1 MLAGN
6 YTSIRPKK
14 HGVQQK
20 RIQIKGDKKM
30 NDNDK
35 VLNFDSDGDGELDS
49 TIDFNNDYT
58 DNVSDLWLIDSD
70 GDGVADDFI
79 TIDDD
84 NVLTESFDT
93 DGDGIDDLSLFSIDT
108 DGDGIVDAQ
117 VTEFDFDGDKLAD
130 VISYDAD
137 LDGDGYVDFSQIQFI
152 GEDNSVNDIVVTAAD
167 TDFDGDIDL
176 FNVSEDEDIFFAPD
190 DEGISEEE
198 VPASDED
205 IYDEITNEPTPVY
218 STEEVDIDG
227 DGDIDG
233 LVYTTDFDGDGVVD
247 ATAAEIDVDGDGD
260 IDVLAYE
267 EDTNGDGFMDAGE
280 LRFVSDDRTT
290 DYVVRYSDTD
300 GDGTVDEYTT
310 SEEESFFHT
319 PDDLDQAPSSEPEV
333 EPVVET
339 EEPSETVEYLDTD
352 GDGVED
358 TIYTEIDSDGNGAV
372 DTVIIETDSDGDGYT
387 DAAQIQYDRDGDGYI
402 DATTTAADTDGDG
415 IYDTA
420 VTEVDNDFD
429 GDVDV
434 TVYEK
439 DTDGDGVADITEE
452 VYAEEETVPEY
463 NEEPAVEVEP
473 VVETE
478 EPSETV
484 EYLDTDGDG
493 VEDTIYTEIDSDGNG
508 AVDTVII
515 ETDSDGDGYTDA
527 AQIQY
532 DRDGDGYIDAT
543 TTAADTDGDG
553 IYDTA
558 VTEVDND
565 FDGDVDVT
573 VYEKDTD
580 GDGVAD
586 ITEEV
591 YAEEETVPEY
601 NEETTADDENVP
613 ADDEDDVY
621 LPVIDDS
628 DYDTNNENG
637 MHYTELGNFDP
648 SEANPDAVIGD
659 PEEVLDL
666 WEFQGETNRCAV
678 YSQKFVIEEYTGQEV
693 DIEELCDLAEENG
706 WFDEDTGTYAINMDK
721 LLDYYGVP
729 NETSYNNTITD
740 LEEALA
746 DGKAVIVAVDAE
758 EYWAGENDGEGFY
771 TPGDGMNHAVEV
783 IGIDNSDPDNPMVIL
798 NDSGNPYGQGCL
810 VPMDTFID
818 AWEDSDCFMIECM

>member
-463 NEEPAVEVEP
+463 NEE
-473 VVETE
+473 
-478 EPSETV
+478 
-484 EYLDTDGDG
+484 
-493 VEDTIYTEIDSDGNG
+493 
-508 AVDTVII
+508 
-515 ETDSDGDGYTDA
+515 
-527 AQIQY
+527 
-532 DRDGDGYIDAT
+532 
-543 TTAADTDGDG
+543 
-553 IYDTA
+553 
-558 VTEVDND
+558 
-565 FDGDVDVT
+565 
-573 VYEKDTD
+573 
-580 GDGVAD
+580 
-586 ITEEV
+586 
-591 YAEEETVPEY
+591 
-601 NEETTADDENVP
+601 TTADDENVP

>member
-260 IDVLAYE
+260 IDVIAYE

-319 PDDLDQAPSSEPEV
+319 PDDLDQAPSSEP
-333 EPVVET
+333 
-339 EEPSETVEYLDTD
+339 
-352 GDGVED
+352 
-358 TIYTEIDSDGNGAV
+358 
-372 DTVIIETDSDGDGYT
+372 
-387 DAAQIQYDRDGDGYI
+387 
-402 DATTTAADTDGDG
+402 
-415 IYDTA
+415 
-420 VTEVDNDFD
+420 
-429 GDVDV
+429 
-434 TVYEK
+434 
-439 DTDGDGVADITEE
+439 
-452 VYAEEETVPEY
+452 
-463 NEEPAVEVEP
+463 EVEP